1 MNRRVRRPSSKKIS
15 DEGYLRYLKPG
26 ALAQLRDS
34 RISARS
40 HRTDLQI
47 QISLC
52 RTPSPSSS
60 PVRAANAQIDGFPCF
75 SGRIYG
81 PRCPQRKKL
90 VAAKSVFFLSS
101 NPSSPT
107 SDSPDSIIDLF
118 SNDILDEMLP
128 KRNLVDF
135 SCLSGCVACE
145 SYSVKTTTT
154 TINPP
159 TPTMAEPKTKY
170 DRQLRIWG
178 EQGQAALEKASICL
192 LNCGPTGSET
202 LKNLVLGG
210 IGSITV
216 IDGSKVEVGDLGNNF
231 MVDESSVGKSK
242 AKCVCAFLQELN
254 DAVKAKF
261 IEEYPETLIET
272 NPSFF
277 SQFTLVVATQLVEE
291 SMVKLDRI
299 CREANVMLIFARS
312 YGLTGFVRV
321 SVKEHTVIESKPDPT
336 RVADEWAKTHGGSLP
351 STREEKK
358 EFKEL
363 IRARMRAMDE
373 DNYKEAVEASFKVFA
388 PRGISSNLQW
398 IINDSRADVDSNSS
412 DFWVMVAALKKIYQA
427 KAEADF
433 FVIEQSVRNIL
444 KKIGRDP
451 DSISK
456 TMIKSF
462 CKNAR
467 KLTVCRY
474 RLLEDEFNSP
484 VLPELQKYLT
494 DEDYSIAVGFYIL
507 LRAVDRFATN
517 YNSFPGQFDGEMDED
532 ISRLKITAVGLL
544 SDLGC
549 NGSTLTEDLIN
560 EMCRYGAAELHAV
573 AAFIGG
579 IASQEVIKLITR
591 QFVPMSGTFIF
602 NGIDHKSQ
610 LLSL

>member
-1 MNRRVRRPSSKKIS
+1 
-15 DEGYLRYLKPG
+15 
-26 ALAQLRDS
+26 
-34 RISARS
+34 
-40 HRTDLQI
+40 
-47 QISLC
+47 
-52 RTPSPSSS
+52 
-60 PVRAANAQIDGFPCF
+60 
-75 SGRIYG
+75 
-81 PRCPQRKKL
+81 
-90 VAAKSVFFLSS
+90 
-101 NPSSPT
+101 
-107 SDSPDSIIDLF
+107 
-118 SNDILDEMLP
+118 
-128 KRNLVDF
+128 
-135 SCLSGCVACE
+135 
-145 SYSVKTTTT
+145 
-154 TINPP
+154 
-159 TPTMAEPKTKY
+159 MAEAKTKY

-216 IDGSKVEVGDLGNNF
+216 IDGSKVEMGDLGNNF
-231 MVDESSVGKSK
+231 MVDESSVGESK
-242 AKCVCAFLQELN
+242 AKTVCTFLQELN

-261 IEEYPETLIET
+261 IEEYPKALIEM

-277 SQFTLVVATQLVEE
+277 SQFTLVVATQLVED
-291 SMVKLDRI
+291 SMVKLERI

-312 YGLTGFVRV
+312 YGLTGFIRIC
-321 SVKEHTVIESKPDPT
+321 VKEHTVIESKPDHFLDDLRLNNPWPELRSFAET
-336 RVADEWAKTHGGSLP
+336 IDLNVPDPVVHKHTPYVVILVKMAAEWAQTHGGRFP

-363 IRARMRAMDE
+363 IRARMRAFDE
-373 DNYKEAVEASFKVFA
+373 DNYKEAMDASFKVFA
-388 PRGISSNLQW
+388 ARGISSNLQR
-398 IINDSRADVDSNSS
+398 ILSNSCADVDSNSS
-412 DFWVMVAALKKIYQA
+412 DFWVMVAALKDFIDREGEAPLEGSIPDMTSSTELYVTLQKIYQA
-427 KAEADF
+427 KAEADCIA
-433 FVIEQSVRNIL
+433 IEQNVGDIL

-456 TMIKSF
+456 AVIKSF

-474 RLLEDEFNSP
+474 RPLEDEFNSP

-494 DEDYSIAVGFYIL
+494 DEDYRHEIEDWMNCAARTHSLSTWVTTSVAQLVVSYYQFPHLFQEIQRVFCSALFGSIAVGFYIL
-507 LRAVDRFATN
+507 LRAVDRFASN
-517 YNSFPGQFDGEMDED
+517 YNSFPGQFDGEMDEE
-532 ISRLKITAVGLL
+532 ISRLKTSTVGLL

-579 IASQEVIKLITR
+579 IASQELITR

>member
-1 MNRRVRRPSSKKIS
+1 
-15 DEGYLRYLKPG
+15 
-26 ALAQLRDS
+26 
-34 RISARS
+34 
-40 HRTDLQI
+40 
-47 QISLC
+47 
-52 RTPSPSSS
+52 
-60 PVRAANAQIDGFPCF
+60 
-75 SGRIYG
+75 
-81 PRCPQRKKL
+81 
-90 VAAKSVFFLSS
+90 
-101 NPSSPT
+101 
-107 SDSPDSIIDLF
+107 
-118 SNDILDEMLP
+118 
-128 KRNLVDF
+128 
-135 SCLSGCVACE
+135 
-145 SYSVKTTTT
+145 
-154 TINPP
+154 
-159 TPTMAEPKTKY
+159 MAEPKIKY

-216 IDGSKVEVGDLGNNF
+216 VDGSKVEVGDLGNNF
-231 MVDESSVGKSK
+231 LVDESSVGQSK

-261 IEEYPETLIET
+261 IEEYPKTLIET

-277 SQFTLVVATQLVEE
+277 SQFTLVVATQLVED

-312 YGLTGFVRV
+312 YGLTGFVRI
-321 SVKEHTVIESKPDPT
+321 SVKEHPVIESKPDHFLDDLRLNNPWPELRRFT
-336 RVADEWAKTHGGSLP
+336 ETVDLDTPDPVVHKHTPYVVILVKMAEEWAKSHGGRLP

-358 EFKEL
+358 KFKDL
-363 IRARMRAMDE
+363 IKAKTISMDE
-373 DNYKEAVEASFKVFA
+373 DNYKEAIESSFKVFA
-388 PRGISSNLQW
+388 PRGINSNLQQ
-398 IINDSRADVDSNSS
+398 IISDTCAEVDSNSS
-412 DFWVMVAALKKIYQA
+412 DFWVMVAALKEFITNEGGGEAPLEGSIPDMTSSTELYVNLQKIYQA

-433 FVIEQSVRNIL
+433 LLIDQRVKNIL

-456 TMIKSF
+456 TNIKSF
-462 CKNAR
+462 CKNGR

-474 RLLEDEFNSP
+474 RLIEDEFRSP
-484 VLPELQKYLT
+484 IQPQLQKYLT
-494 DEDYSIAVGFYIL
+494 DEDYSTAVGFYIL
-507 LRAVDRFATN
+507 LRAADRFAAN

-532 ISRLKITAVGLL
+532 ISRLKTTAVSLL
-544 SDLGC
+544 GDLGC

-573 AAFIGG
+573 AAFSGG
-579 IASQEVIKLITR
+579 IATQEVIKLITR

-610 LLSL
+610 LLAL